1 MAWRPDTPERQA
13 LVLFTRFFDG
23 EFTEAELIS
32 ALAELP
38 KEVAES
44 LPEASPSWPVKDRQ
58 LCLRNQVLKLQAAIA
73 EERTITVGSN
83 CP

>member
-1 MAWRPDTPERQA
+1 MALKPDTPERQA

-38 KEVAES
+38 KEFAES
-44 LPEASPSWPVKDRQ
+44 LPEASPSWPDRQ

-73 EERTITVGSN
+73 EGRTIIVGSN

>member
-1 MAWRPDTPERQA
+1 MALKPNTPEQQA

-23 EFTEAELIS
+23 EFTEAKLIS

-44 LPEASPSWPVKDRQ
+44 LPEASPSWPVKNRQ
-58 LCLRNQVLKLQAAIA
+58 LCLRNQVLELQAAISRPTKVMKA
-73 EERTITVGSN
+73 N

>member
-1 MAWRPDTPERQA
+1 MALKPDTPERQA

-23 EFTEAELIS
+23 EFTEVELIS

-44 LPEASPSWPVKDRQ
+44 LPEASPSWPVTNR
-58 LCLRNQVLKLQAAIA
+58 LCLRNQVLELQAAIA
-73 EERTITVGSN
+73 EGRTITVGSN